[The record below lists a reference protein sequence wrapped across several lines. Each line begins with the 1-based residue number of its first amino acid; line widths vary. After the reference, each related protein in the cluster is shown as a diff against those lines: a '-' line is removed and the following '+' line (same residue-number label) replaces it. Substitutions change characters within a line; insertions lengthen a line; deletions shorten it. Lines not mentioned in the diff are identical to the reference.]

1 MPENTGQNT
10 ALLENG
16 RDNRAASEDMSW
28 YAVHTKSRH
37 EKKVIWDLDDRKV
50 EAFLPLREVLCKW
63 KDRKKRIL
71 MPLFPGYLFVRID
84 PRDTLDV
91 LGAKGVVRIL
101 GSSGVPVPVPEEEID
116 AARRLVRSGIPCAPF
131 PYDFEGRE
139 AIITGGPLEGLRGRI
154 ESQRGGF
161 RLILSVHLIRSAVSV
176 EVDAG
181 DVELL

>member
-1 MPENTGQNT
+1 MERPE
-10 ALLENG
+10 E
-16 RDNRAASEDMSW
+16 
-28 YAVHTKSRH
+28 
-37 EKKVIWDLDDRKV
+37 
-50 EAFLPLREVLCKW
+50 
-63 KDRKKRIL
+63 RIL

-116 AARRLVRSGIPCAPF
+116 AARRLVRSGIPCTLF

>member
-1 MPENTGQNT
+1 MPENTVRNT
-10 ALLENG
+10 ALKENG
-16 RDNRAASEDMSW
+16 RDSTARTENMNW

-37 EKKVIWDLDDRKV
+37 EKKAIWDLDERKV
-50 EAFLPLREVLCKW
+50 EAFLPLREVLCNW
-63 KDRKKRIL
+63 KDRKKRIH

-84 PRDTLDV
+84 PHDALDV

-139 AIITGGPLEGLRGRI
+139 AVITGGPLEGLTGRI

-161 RLILSVHLIRSAVSV
+161 RLILSVHLIKSAVSV
-176 EVDAG
+176 EVEAG

>member
-1 MPENTGQNT
+1 MPENTIQN
-10 ALLENG
+10 AAPGENG
-16 RDNRAASEDMSW
+16 GNSAAASEERNW
-28 YAVHTKSRH
+28 YAVHTRSRH
-37 EKKVIWDLDDRKV
+37 EKRAAWDLDERNV
-50 EAFLPLREVLCKW
+50 EAFLPLRETLCKW
-63 KDRKKRIL
+63 KDRKKRIQ

-84 PRDTLDV
+84 PRDSLDV

-116 AARRLVRSGIPCAPF
+116 AARKLVRSGIPCAPF

-139 AIITGGPLEGLRGRI
+139 AVITGGPLEGLRGRI

-176 EVDAG
+176 EVGAG

>member
-1 MPENTGQNT
+1 
-10 ALLENG
+10 
-16 RDNRAASEDMSW
+16 
-28 YAVHTKSRH
+28 
-37 EKKVIWDLDDRKV
+37 
-50 EAFLPLREVLCKW
+50 
-63 KDRKKRIL
+63 

-139 AIITGGPLEGLRGRI
+139 AVITGGPLEGLRGRI